1 MQIRN
6 VGKIVKMSTRKL
18 HPNRCIGYKKPSI
31 VFFVLTMSCHYYLQL
46 QWKCF
51 VVAILLIKID
61 KMKCKKQ
68 FISSRKIGRKVIK
81 FIENE
86 GFHQI
91 DGDDDGKMS
100 EVIWHFTLWIDI
112 EIRLSFHVWD
122 SIIDISM

>member
-1 MQIRN
+1 
-6 VGKIVKMSTRKL
+6 
-18 HPNRCIGYKKPSI
+18 
-31 VFFVLTMSCHYYLQL
+31 
-46 QWKCF
+46 
-51 VVAILLIKID
+51 
-61 KMKCKKQ
+61 MKCKKQ

-112 EIRLSFHVWD
+112 EIRLSFHV
-122 SIIDISM
+122 